1 MSRLSILFARRYLFS
16 AKSHSVINVIS
27 AVSVVAV
34 GVPVAAMIILMSV
47 FNGFAGLVDGMQS
60 AFDADLEVQ
69 PREGKTFVV
78 SSLPTDSIGSIEGVR
93 AWSAALEQSALAEYN
108 GRQVV
113 VTVRGVDEHVGEVLP
128 IEEHISS
135 GAFELRLGEI
145 EQACVGSSVAYRLGV
160 RTFLDT
166 PLNLY
171 SPRRGE
177 ISTLLPIDAYTHRRT
192 WPSGTFSI
200 SGDVDDA
207 YILTTI
213 ELAQSLFDYDGRA
226 SSLMIDVED
235 GRSIERTREAV
246 QTVVGEA
253 FRVVTRLE
261 QQAALYRIMKYEK
274 WGIFFISLLVL
285 IIASF
290 SIVGSLAMLI
300 IDKRDN
306 IATLRAVGAR
316 TEFVRSIFAGE
327 GALIGALGAVIGLVL
342 GVGIC
347 LAQQHL
353 GLIEM
358 PGTTFV
364 VQYYPVEMKLTD
376 ILLIMVAMATVTMA
390 ITQLTVRTMI
400 RPTDTQNE
408 RKV

>member
-1 MSRLSILFARRYLFS
+1 MLSLLFARRYLFS

-47 FNGFAGLVDGMQS
+47 FNGFTALVDGMQS
-60 AFDADLEVQ
+60 AFDADLEVR
-69 PREGKTFVV
+69 PREGKTFAIEA
-78 SSLPTDSIGSIEGVR
+78 LPTDSLRSVTGVR
-93 AWSAALEQSALAEYN
+93 GVSFALEQSALAEYG

-113 VTVRGVDEHVGEVLP
+113 VTVRGVDSDYSDVLP
-128 IEEHISS
+128 MDEYVRT
-135 GAFELRLGEI
+135 GDFELRLGEI
-145 EQACVGSSVAYRLGV
+145 EQACVGSGVAYQLGV

-177 ISTLLPIDAYTHRRT
+177 ISTLLPFDAYTSRRT
-192 WPSGTFSI
+192 WPSGVFTI
-200 SGDVDDA
+200 SGDVDNA

-226 SSLMIDVED
+226 SQLLIDVRDEE
-235 GRSIERTREAV
+235 SVERTRDEV
-246 QTVVGEA
+246 QRVVGEE
-253 FRVVTRLE
+253 FKVVTRLE

-306 IATLRAVGAR
+306 IATLRALGAR
-316 TEFVRSIFAGE
+316 TEFVRSIFTGE
-327 GALIGALGAVIGLVL
+327 GALIGTLGAVLGLVI
-342 GVGIC
+342 GVGVC
-347 LAQQHL
+347 WAQQQF

-364 VQYYPVEMKLTD
+364 VRYYPVEMKLTD
-376 ILLIMVAMATVTMA
+376 ILLIIAAMAVVTTA

-400 RPTDTQNE
+400 RPAETKIE
-408 RKV
+408 K

>member
-1 MSRLSILFARRYLFS
+1 MLSLLFARRYLFS

-34 GVPVAAMIILMSV
+34 GVPIAAMIILMSV

-60 AFDADLEVQ
+60 AFDADLEVR
-69 PREGKTFVV
+69 PREGKTFIID
-78 SSLPTDSIGSIEGVR
+78 SLPTDSLRSIAGV
-93 AWSAALEQSALAEYN
+93 SAISFALEQSALAEYG

-113 VTVRGVDEHVGEVLP
+113 VTVRGVDEQVSEVLP
-128 IEEHISS
+128 IKEHISS
-135 GAFELRLGEI
+135 GEFELRLGEI
-145 EQACVGSSVAYRLGV
+145 EQACIGSSVAYRLGV
-160 RTFLDT
+160 RIFLDT

-192 WPSGTFSI
+192 WPSGVFTI
-200 SGDVDDA
+200 SGDIDDG

-213 ELAQSLFDYDGRA
+213 ELAQSLFDYNGRA
-226 SSLMIDVED
+226 TQLLVDVSDRASL
-235 GRSIERTREAV
+235 ERTRDAV
-246 QTVVGEA
+246 QQAVGEQ

-306 IATLRAVGAR
+306 IATLRAMGAR
-316 TEFVRSIFAGE
+316 TQFVRSIFTGE
-327 GALIGALGAVIGLVL
+327 GALIGLLGGAIGLVL

-347 LAQQHL
+347 WAQQQF

-364 VQYYPVEMKLTD
+364 VRYYPVEMKLTD
-376 ILLIMVAMATVTMA
+376 ILLIIAAMAVVTMA

-400 RPTDTQNE
+400 RPAENKIT
-408 RKV
+408 K

>member
-1 MSRLSILFARRYLFS
+1 MNRLSQLFARRYLFS

-60 AFDADLEVQ
+60 AFDADLEVR
-69 PREGKTFVV
+69 PREGKTFMTDA
-78 SSLPTDSIGSIEGVR
+78 LPTDSIRSIEGVR
-93 AWSAALEQSALAEYN
+93 GVSFALEQSALAEYG

-113 VTVRGVDEHVGEVLP
+113 ITVRGVDDNYTDVLP
-128 IEEHISS
+128 MTDYVQTGE
-135 GAFELRLGEI
+135 FELRLGEI

-192 WPSGTFSI
+192 WPSGVFMI
-200 SGDVDDA
+200 SGDVDDG

-226 SSLMIDVED
+226 SQLLVDVRDETSL
-235 GRSIERTREAV
+235 ERTRQAV
-246 QTVVGEA
+246 QRAVGDD
-253 FRVVTRLE
+253 FKVVTRLE

-306 IATLRAVGAR
+306 ITTLRAIGAR
-316 TEFVRSIFAGE
+316 TEFVRSIFTGQ
-327 GALIGALGAVIGLVL
+327 GALIGLLGAAIGLVL

-347 LAQQHL
+347 WAQQHF

-364 VQYYPVEMKLTD
+364 VRYYPVEMKLTD
-376 ILLIMVAMATVTMA
+376 ILLIIAAMAIVTMA

-400 RPTDTQNE
+400 RPTE
-408 RKV
+408 K

>member
-1 MSRLSILFARRYLFS
+1 MLSLLFARRYLFS

-47 FNGFAGLVDGMQS
+47 FNGFTALVDGMQS
-60 AFDADLEVQ
+60 AFDADLEVR
-69 PREGKTFVV
+69 PREGKTFAIEAL
-78 SSLPTDSIGSIEGVR
+78 STDSLRSVAGVR
-93 AWSAALEQSALAEYN
+93 GVSFALEQSALAEYG

-113 VTVRGVDEHVGEVLP
+113 VTVRGVDSDYSDVLP
-128 IEEHISS
+128 MDEYVRT
-135 GAFELRLGEI
+135 GDFELRLGEI
-145 EQACVGSSVAYRLGV
+145 EQACVGSGVAYQLGV

-177 ISTLLPIDAYTHRRT
+177 ISTLLPFDAYTSRRT
-192 WPSGTFSI
+192 WPSGVFTI
-200 SGDVDDA
+200 SGDVDNA

-226 SSLMIDVED
+226 SQLLIDVRDEE
-235 GRSIERTREAV
+235 SVERTRDEV
-246 QTVVGEA
+246 QRVVGEE

-306 IATLRAVGAR
+306 IATLRALGAR
-316 TEFVRSIFAGE
+316 TEFVRSIFTGE
-327 GALIGALGAVIGLVL
+327 GALIGTLGAVLGLAI
-342 GVGIC
+342 GVGVC
-347 LAQQHL
+347 WAQQQF

-364 VQYYPVEMKLTD
+364 VRYYPVEMKLTD
-376 ILLIMVAMATVTMA
+376 ILLIIAAMAVVTTA

-400 RPTDTQNE
+400 RPAETKIE
-408 RKV
+408 K

>member
-1 MSRLSILFARRYLFS
+1 MNRLSQLFARRYLFS

-60 AFDADLEVQ
+60 AFDADLEVR
-69 PREGKTFVV
+69 PREGKTFMTDA
-78 SSLPTDSIGSIEGVR
+78 LPTDSIRSIEGVR
-93 AWSAALEQSALAEYN
+93 GVSFALEQSALAEYG

-113 VTVRGVDEHVGEVLP
+113 ITVRGVDDNYTDVLP
-128 IEEHISS
+128 MTDYVQTGE
-135 GAFELRLGEI
+135 FELRLGEI

-177 ISTLLPIDAYTHRRT
+177 ISTLLPIDPYTHRRT
-192 WPSGTFSI
+192 WPSGVFMI
-200 SGDVDDA
+200 SGDVDDG

-226 SSLMIDVED
+226 SQLLVDVRDEASL
-235 GRSIERTREAV
+235 ERTRDAV
-246 QTVVGEA
+246 QGAVGDD
-253 FRVVTRLE
+253 FKVVTRLE

-306 IATLRAVGAR
+306 ITTLRAIGAR
-316 TEFVRSIFAGE
+316 TEFVRSIFTGQ
-327 GALIGALGAVIGLVL
+327 GALIGLLGAAIGLVL

-347 LAQQHL
+347 WAQQHF

-364 VQYYPVEMKLTD
+364 VRYYPVEMKLTD
-376 ILLIMVAMATVTMA
+376 ILLIIAAMAIVTMA

-400 RPTDTQNE
+400 RPTE
-408 RKV
+408 K

>member
-1 MSRLSILFARRYLFS
+1 MLSLLFARRYLFS

-47 FNGFAGLVDGMQS
+47 FNGFTALVDGMQS
-60 AFDADLEVQ
+60 AFDADLEVR
-69 PREGKTFVV
+69 PREGKTFAIEA
-78 SSLPTDSIGSIEGVR
+78 LPTDSLRSVAGVR
-93 AWSAALEQSALAEYN
+93 GVSFALEQSALAEYG

-113 VTVRGVDEHVGEVLP
+113 VTVRGVDSDYSDVLP
-128 IEEHISS
+128 MDEYVRT
-135 GAFELRLGEI
+135 GDFELRLGEI
-145 EQACVGSSVAYRLGV
+145 EQACVGSGVAYQLGV

-177 ISTLLPIDAYTHRRT
+177 ISTLLPFDAYTSRRT
-192 WPSGTFSI
+192 WPSGVFTI
-200 SGDVDDA
+200 SGDVDNA

-226 SSLMIDVED
+226 SQLLIDVRDEE
-235 GRSIERTREAV
+235 SIERTRDEV
-246 QTVVGEA
+246 QRVVGEE

-306 IATLRAVGAR
+306 IATLRALGAR
-316 TEFVRSIFAGE
+316 TEFVRSIFTGE
-327 GALIGALGAVIGLVL
+327 GALIGTLGA
-342 GVGIC
+342 
-347 LAQQHL
+347 
-353 GLIEM
+353 
-358 PGTTFV
+358 
-364 VQYYPVEMKLTD
+364 
-376 ILLIMVAMATVTMA
+376 
-390 ITQLTVRTMI
+390 
-400 RPTDTQNE
+400 
-408 RKV
+408 

>member
-1 MSRLSILFARRYLFS
+1 MNRLSQLFARRYLFS

-60 AFDADLEVQ
+60 AFDADLEVR
-69 PREGKTFVV
+69 PREGKTFMTDA
-78 SSLPTDSIGSIEGVR
+78 LPTDSIRSIEGVR
-93 AWSAALEQSALAEYN
+93 GVSFALEQSALAEYG

-113 VTVRGVDEHVGEVLP
+113 ITVRGVDDNYTDVLP
-128 IEEHISS
+128 MTDYVQTGE
-135 GAFELRLGEI
+135 FELRLGEI

-192 WPSGTFSI
+192 WPSGVFMI
-200 SGDVDDA
+200 SGDVDDS

-226 SSLMIDVED
+226 SQLLVDVRDEASL
-235 GRSIERTREAV
+235 ERTRDAV
-246 QTVVGEA
+246 QRAVGDD
-253 FRVVTRLE
+253 FKVVTRLE

-306 IATLRAVGAR
+306 ITTLRAIGAR
-316 TEFVRSIFAGE
+316 TEFVRSIFTGQ
-327 GALIGALGAVIGLVL
+327 GALIGLLGAAIGLVL

-347 LAQQHL
+347 WAQQHF

-364 VQYYPVEMKLTD
+364 VRYYPVEMKLTD
-376 ILLIMVAMATVTMA
+376 ILLIIAAMAIVTMA

-400 RPTDTQNE
+400 RPTE
-408 RKV
+408 K

>member
-1 MSRLSILFARRYLFS
+1 MNRLSQLFARRYLFS

-60 AFDADLEVQ
+60 AFDADLEVR
-69 PREGKTFVV
+69 PREGKTFMTDA
-78 SSLPTDSIGSIEGVR
+78 LPTDSIRSIEGVR
-93 AWSAALEQSALAEYN
+93 GVLFALEQSALAEYG

-113 VTVRGVDEHVGEVLP
+113 ITVRGVDDNYTDVLP
-128 IEEHISS
+128 MTDYVQTGE
-135 GAFELRLGEI
+135 FELRLGEI

-192 WPSGTFSI
+192 WPSGVFMI
-200 SGDVDDA
+200 SGDVDDG

-226 SSLMIDVED
+226 SQLLVDVRDEASL
-235 GRSIERTREAV
+235 ERTRDAV
-246 QTVVGEA
+246 QRAVGDD
-253 FRVVTRLE
+253 FKVVTRLE

-306 IATLRAVGAR
+306 ITTLRAIGAR
-316 TEFVRSIFAGE
+316 TEFVRSIFTGQ
-327 GALIGALGAVIGLVL
+327 GALIGLLGAAIGLVL

-347 LAQQHL
+347 WAQQHF

-364 VQYYPVEMKLTD
+364 VRYYPVEMKLTD
-376 ILLIMVAMATVTMA
+376 ILLIIAAMAIVTMA

-400 RPTDTQNE
+400 RPTE
-408 RKV
+408 K

>member
-1 MSRLSILFARRYLFS
+1 
-16 AKSHSVINVIS
+16 
-27 AVSVVAV
+27 
-34 GVPVAAMIILMSV
+34 
-47 FNGFAGLVDGMQS
+47 
-60 AFDADLEVQ
+60 
-69 PREGKTFVV
+69 V

-192 WPSGTFSI
+192 WPSGTFTI

-246 QTVVGEA
+246 QTVVGEE

>member
-1 MSRLSILFARRYLFS
+1 MNRLTLLFARRYLFS

-60 AFDADLEVQ
+60 AFDADLEVR
-69 PREGKTFVV
+69 PREGKTFVID
-78 SSLPTDSIGSIEGVR
+78 SLPTDSLRAIEGVR
-93 AWSAALEQSALAEYN
+93 AVSFALEQSALAEYG

-113 VTVRGVDEHVGEVLP
+113 VTVRGVDEQVNEVLP

-135 GAFELRLGEI
+135 GEFELRLGEI
-145 EQACVGSSVAYRLGV
+145 EQACVGSTIAYQLGV
-160 RTFLDT
+160 RTFLDS

-171 SPRRGE
+171 SPRRSE

-200 SGDVDDA
+200 SGDVDDS

-226 SSLMIDVED
+226 SQLLIGVRDGASL
-235 GRSIERTREAV
+235 ERTRKAVQEAV
-246 QTVVGEA
+246 GEE

-306 IATLRAVGAR
+306 IETLRAVGAR
-316 TEFVRSIFAGE
+316 TEFVRSIFTGQ
-327 GALIGALGAVIGLVL
+327 GALIGVLGAAIGLVL

-347 LAQQHL
+347 WAQQHF

-364 VQYYPVEMKLTD
+364 IRYYPVEMKLTD
-376 ILLIMVAMATVTMA
+376 ILLIIAAMAAVTMA

-400 RPTDTQNE
+400 RPAE
-408 RKV
+408 K

>member
-1 MSRLSILFARRYLFS
+1 MNKLSLLFARRYLFS

-27 AVSVVAV
+27 GVSVVAV

-47 FNGFAGLVDGMQS
+47 FNGFADLVDGMQS
-60 AFDADLEVQ
+60 AFDADLEVR
-69 PREGKTFVV
+69 PREGKTFVIND
-78 SSLPTDSIGSIEGVR
+78 LKTDSLRSIEGVTGC
-93 AWSAALEQSALAEYN
+93 SAALEQSALAEYG

-113 VTVRGVDEHVGEVLP
+113 VTVRGVDEDYCDVLP
-128 IEEHISS
+128 MEQYISA
-135 GAFELRLGEI
+135 GEMQLRLGEI
-145 EQACVGSSVAYRLGV
+145 EQSCVGSTIAYQLGV
-160 RTFLDT
+160 RTFLDI

-171 SPRRGE
+171 SPRRGD
-177 ISTLLPIDAYTHRRT
+177 ISTLLPIDAYTQRRT
-192 WPSGTFSI
+192 SPSGVFSI
-200 SGDVDDA
+200 SGEVDES

-213 ELAQSLFDYDGRA
+213 ELAQSLFDYPDRA
-226 SSLMIDVED
+226 SSLLVDVAD
-235 GRSIERTREAV
+235 GASLERTRDAV
-246 QTVVGEA
+246 QKAVGED
-253 FRVVTRLE
+253 FRVVTRME

-316 TEFVRSIFAGE
+316 TEFVRSIFMGE
-327 GALIGALGAVIGLVL
+327 GALIGTLGAAIGLVL

-347 LAQQHL
+347 VAHQQF

-364 VQYYPVEMKLTD
+364 VQYYPVRMKLTD
-376 ILLIMVAMATVTMA
+376 IVLIIAAMAAVTLA
-390 ITQLTVRTMI
+390 ISRLTVNTMI
-400 RPTDTQNE
+400 RREATETIKQ
-408 RKV
+408 

>member
-1 MSRLSILFARRYLFS
+1 MNRLSQLFARRYLFS

-60 AFDADLEVQ
+60 AFDADLEVR
-69 PREGKTFVV
+69 PREGKTFMTDA
-78 SSLPTDSIGSIEGVR
+78 LPTDSIRSIEGVR
-93 AWSAALEQSALAEYN
+93 GVSFALEQSALAEYG

-113 VTVRGVDEHVGEVLP
+113 ITVRGVDDNYTDVLP
-128 IEEHISS
+128 MTDYVQTGE
-135 GAFELRLGEI
+135 FELRLGEI

-192 WPSGTFSI
+192 WPSGVFMI
-200 SGDVDDA
+200 SGDVDDG

-226 SSLMIDVED
+226 SQLLVDVRDEASL
-235 GRSIERTREAV
+235 ERTRDAV
-246 QTVVGEA
+246 QGAVGDD
-253 FRVVTRLE
+253 FKVVTRLE

-306 IATLRAVGAR
+306 ITTLRAIGAR
-316 TEFVRSIFAGE
+316 TEFVRSIFTGQ
-327 GALIGALGAVIGLVL
+327 GALIGLLGAAIGLVL

-347 LAQQHL
+347 WAQQHF

-364 VQYYPVEMKLTD
+364 VRYYPVEMKLTD
-376 ILLIMVAMATVTMA
+376 ILLIIAAMVIVTMA

-400 RPTDTQNE
+400 RPTE
-408 RKV
+408 K

>member
-1 MSRLSILFARRYLFS
+1 MNRLSQLFARRYLFS

-60 AFDADLEVQ
+60 AFDADLEVR
-69 PREGKTFVV
+69 PREGKTFMTDA
-78 SSLPTDSIGSIEGVR
+78 LPTDSIRSIEGVR
-93 AWSAALEQSALAEYN
+93 GVSFALEQSALAEYG

-113 VTVRGVDEHVGEVLP
+113 ITVRGVDDNYTDVLP
-128 IEEHISS
+128 MTDYVQTGE
-135 GAFELRLGEI
+135 FELRLGEI

-192 WPSGTFSI
+192 WPSGVFTI
-200 SGDVDDA
+200 SGDVDDS

-226 SSLMIDVED
+226 SQLLVDVRDETSL
-235 GRSIERTREAV
+235 ERTRQAV
-246 QTVVGEA
+246 QRAVGDD
-253 FRVVTRLE
+253 FKVVTRLE

-306 IATLRAVGAR
+306 ITTLRAIGAR
-316 TEFVRSIFAGE
+316 TEFVRSIFTGQ
-327 GALIGALGAVIGLVL
+327 GALIGLLGAAIGLVL

-347 LAQQHL
+347 WAQQHF

-364 VQYYPVEMKLTD
+364 VRYYPVEMKLTD
-376 ILLIMVAMATVTMA
+376 ILLIIAAMAIVTMA

-400 RPTDTQNE
+400 RPTE
-408 RKV
+408 K

>member
-1 MSRLSILFARRYLFS
+1 MNRLSQLFARRYLFS

-60 AFDADLEVQ
+60 AFDADLEVR
-69 PREGKTFVV
+69 PREGKTFMTDA
-78 SSLPTDSIGSIEGVR
+78 LPTDSIRSIEGVR
-93 AWSAALEQSALAEYN
+93 GVSFALEQSALAEYG

-113 VTVRGVDEHVGEVLP
+113 ITVRGVDDNYTDVLP
-128 IEEHISS
+128 MTDYVQTGE
-135 GAFELRLGEI
+135 FELRLGEI

-192 WPSGTFSI
+192 WPSGVFMI
-200 SGDVDDA
+200 SGDVDDS

-226 SSLMIDVED
+226 SQLLVDVRDDASL
-235 GRSIERTREAV
+235 ERTRDAV
-246 QTVVGEA
+246 QTAVGDD
-253 FRVVTRLE
+253 FKVVTRLE

-306 IATLRAVGAR
+306 ITTLRAIGAR
-316 TEFVRSIFAGE
+316 TEFVRSIFTGQ
-327 GALIGALGAVIGLVL
+327 GALIGLLGAAIGLVL
-342 GVGIC
+342 GVGVC
-347 LAQQHL
+347 WAQQHF

-364 VQYYPVEMKLTD
+364 VRYYPVEMKLTD
-376 ILLIMVAMATVTMA
+376 ILLIIAAMAIVTMA

-400 RPTDTQNE
+400 RPTE
-408 RKV
+408 K

>member
-1 MSRLSILFARRYLFS
+1 MLSLLFARRYLFS

-47 FNGFAGLVDGMQS
+47 FNGFTALVDGMQS
-60 AFDADLEVQ
+60 AFDADLEVR
-69 PREGKTFVV
+69 PREGKTFAIEA
-78 SSLPTDSIGSIEGVR
+78 LPTDSLRSVTGVR
-93 AWSAALEQSALAEYN
+93 GVSFALEQSALAEYG

-113 VTVRGVDEHVGEVLP
+113 VTVRGVDSDYSDVLP
-128 IEEHISS
+128 MDEYVRT
-135 GAFELRLGEI
+135 GDFELRLGEI
-145 EQACVGSSVAYRLGV
+145 EQACVGSGVAYQLGV

-177 ISTLLPIDAYTHRRT
+177 ISTLLPFDAYTSRRT
-192 WPSGTFSI
+192 WPSGVFTI
-200 SGDVDDA
+200 SGDVDNA

-226 SSLMIDVED
+226 SQLLIDVRDEE
-235 GRSIERTREAV
+235 SVERTRDEV
-246 QTVVGEA
+246 QRVVGEE
-253 FRVVTRLE
+253 FKVVTRLE

-306 IATLRAVGAR
+306 IATLRALGAR
-316 TEFVRSIFAGE
+316 TEFVRSIFTGE
-327 GALIGALGAVIGLVL
+327 GALIGTLGAVLGLAI
-342 GVGIC
+342 GVGVC
-347 LAQQHL
+347 WAQQQF

-364 VQYYPVEMKLTD
+364 VRYYPVEMKLTD
-376 ILLIMVAMATVTMA
+376 ILLIIAAMAVVTTA

-400 RPTDTQNE
+400 RPAETKIE
-408 RKV
+408 K

>member
-1 MSRLSILFARRYLFS
+1 MNRLSQLFARRYLFS

-60 AFDADLEVQ
+60 AFDADLEVR
-69 PREGKTFVV
+69 PREGKTFMTDA
-78 SSLPTDSIGSIEGVR
+78 LPTDSIRSIEGVR
-93 AWSAALEQSALAEYN
+93 GVSFALEQSALAEYG

-113 VTVRGVDEHVGEVLP
+113 ITVRGVDDNYTDVLP
-128 IEEHISS
+128 MTDYVQTGE
-135 GAFELRLGEI
+135 FELRLGEI

-192 WPSGTFSI
+192 WPSGVFMI
-200 SGDVDDA
+200 SGDVDDG

-226 SSLMIDVED
+226 SQLLVDVRDEASL
-235 GRSIERTREAV
+235 ERTRQAV
-246 QTVVGEA
+246 QRAVGDD
-253 FRVVTRLE
+253 FKVVTRLE

-306 IATLRAVGAR
+306 ITTLRAIGAR
-316 TEFVRSIFAGE
+316 TEFVRSIFTGQ
-327 GALIGALGAVIGLVL
+327 GALIGLLGAAIGLVL

-347 LAQQHL
+347 WAQQHF

-364 VQYYPVEMKLTD
+364 VRYYPVEMKLTD
-376 ILLIMVAMATVTMA
+376 ILLIIAAMAIVTMA

-400 RPTDTQNE
+400 RPTE
-408 RKV
+408 K

>member
-1 MSRLSILFARRYLFS
+1 MNRLSQLFARRYLFS

-60 AFDADLEVQ
+60 AFDADLEVR
-69 PREGKTFVV
+69 PREGKMFMTDA
-78 SSLPTDSIGSIEGVR
+78 LPTDSIRSIEGVR
-93 AWSAALEQSALAEYN
+93 GVSFALEQSALAEYG

-113 VTVRGVDEHVGEVLP
+113 ITVRGVDDNYTDVLP
-128 IEEHISS
+128 MTDYVQTGE
-135 GAFELRLGEI
+135 FEMRLGEI
-145 EQACVGSSVAYRLGV
+145 AQACVGSSVAYRLGV

-192 WPSGTFSI
+192 WPSGVFMI
-200 SGDVDDA
+200 SGDVDDG

-213 ELAQSLFDYDGRA
+213 ELAQSLFDYDERA
-226 SSLMIDVED
+226 SQLLINVRAGASL
-235 GRSIERTREAV
+235 ERTREQV
-246 QTVVGEA
+246 QTAVGDD
-253 FRVVTRLE
+253 FKVVTRLE

-306 IATLRAVGAR
+306 ITTLRAIGAR
-316 TEFVRSIFAGE
+316 TEFVRSIFTGQ
-327 GALIGALGAVIGLVL
+327 GALIGLLGAAIGLVL

-347 LAQQHL
+347 WAQQHF

-364 VQYYPVEMKLTD
+364 VRYYPVEMKLTD
-376 ILLIMVAMATVTMA
+376 ILLIIAAMAIVTMA

-400 RPTDTQNE
+400 RPTE
-408 RKV
+408 K

>member
-1 MSRLSILFARRYLFS
+1 
-16 AKSHSVINVIS
+16 
-27 AVSVVAV
+27 VS
-34 GVPVAAMIILMSV
+34 
-47 FNGFAGLVDGMQS
+47 F
-60 AFDADLEVQ
+60 
-69 PREGKTFVV
+69 
-78 SSLPTDSIGSIEGVR
+78 
-93 AWSAALEQSALAEYN
+93 ALEQSALAEYG

-113 VTVRGVDEHVGEVLP
+113 VTVRGVDSDYSDVLP
-128 IEEHISS
+128 MDEYVRT
-135 GAFELRLGEI
+135 GDFELRLGEI
-145 EQACVGSSVAYRLGV
+145 EQACVGSGVAYQLGV

-177 ISTLLPIDAYTHRRT
+177 ISTLLPFDAYTSRRT
-192 WPSGTFSI
+192 WPSGVFTI
-200 SGDVDDA
+200 SGDVDNA

-226 SSLMIDVED
+226 SQLLIDVRDEE
-235 GRSIERTREAV
+235 SVERTRDEV
-246 QTVVGEA
+246 QRVVGEE

-306 IATLRAVGAR
+306 IATLRALGAR
-316 TEFVRSIFAGE
+316 TEFVRSIFTGE
-327 GALIGALGAVIGLVL
+327 GALIGTLGAVLGLVI
-342 GVGIC
+342 GVGVC
-347 LAQQHL
+347 WAQQQF

-364 VQYYPVEMKLTD
+364 VRYYPVEMKLTD
-376 ILLIMVAMATVTMA
+376 ILLIIAAMAVVTTA

-400 RPTDTQNE
+400 RPAETKIE
-408 RKV
+408 K

>member
-1 MSRLSILFARRYLFS
+1 MNRLSQLFARRYLFS

-60 AFDADLEVQ
+60 AFDADLEVR
-69 PREGKTFVV
+69 PREGKMFMTDA
-78 SSLPTDSIGSIEGVR
+78 LPTDSIRSIEGVR
-93 AWSAALEQSALAEYN
+93 GVSFALEQSALAEYG

-113 VTVRGVDEHVGEVLP
+113 ITVRGVDDNYTDVLP
-128 IEEHISS
+128 MTDYVQTGE
-135 GAFELRLGEI
+135 FELRLGEI

-192 WPSGTFSI
+192 WPSGVFMI
-200 SGDVDDA
+200 SGDVDDG

-226 SSLMIDVED
+226 SQLLVDVRDEASL
-235 GRSIERTREAV
+235 ERTRDAV
-246 QTVVGEA
+246 QRAVGDD
-253 FRVVTRLE
+253 FKVVTRLE

-306 IATLRAVGAR
+306 ITTLRAIGAR
-316 TEFVRSIFAGE
+316 TEFVRSIFTGQ
-327 GALIGALGAVIGLVL
+327 GALIGLLGAAIGLVL

-347 LAQQHL
+347 WAQQHF

-364 VQYYPVEMKLTD
+364 VRYYPVEMKLTD
-376 ILLIMVAMATVTMA
+376 ILLIIAAMAIVTMA

-400 RPTDTQNE
+400 RPTE
-408 RKV
+408 K

>member
-1 MSRLSILFARRYLFS
+1 MNRLSQLFARRYLFS

-60 AFDADLEVQ
+60 AFDADLEVR
-69 PREGKTFVV
+69 PREGKTFMTDA
-78 SSLPTDSIGSIEGVR
+78 LPTDSIRSIEGVR
-93 AWSAALEQSALAEYN
+93 GESFALEQSALAEYG

-113 VTVRGVDEHVGEVLP
+113 ITVRGVDDNYTDVLP
-128 IEEHISS
+128 MTDYVQTGE
-135 GAFELRLGEI
+135 FELRLGEI

-192 WPSGTFSI
+192 WPSGVFMI
-200 SGDVDDA
+200 SGDVDDG

-226 SSLMIDVED
+226 SQLLVDVRDEASL
-235 GRSIERTREAV
+235 ERTRDAV
-246 QTVVGEA
+246 QRAVGDD
-253 FRVVTRLE
+253 FKVVTRLE

-306 IATLRAVGAR
+306 ITTLRAIGAR
-316 TEFVRSIFAGE
+316 TEFVRSIFTGQ
-327 GALIGALGAVIGLVL
+327 GALIGLLGAAIGLVL

-347 LAQQHL
+347 WAQQHF

-364 VQYYPVEMKLTD
+364 VRYYPVEMKLTD
-376 ILLIMVAMATVTMA
+376 ILLIIAAMAIVTMA

-400 RPTDTQNE
+400 RPTE
-408 RKV
+408 K

>member
-1 MSRLSILFARRYLFS
+1 MLSLLFARRYLFS

-34 GVPVAAMIILMSV
+34 GVPIAAMIILMSV
-47 FNGFAGLVDGMQS
+47 FNGFAGLVEGMQS
-60 AFDADLEVQ
+60 AFDADLEVR
-69 PREGKTFVV
+69 PREGKTFAINE
-78 SSLPTDSIGSIEGVR
+78 LPTDSLRSLAGVR
-93 AWSAALEQSALAEYN
+93 GVSFALEQSALAEYG

-113 VTVRGVDEHVGEVLP
+113 ITVRGVDDDYSDVLP
-128 IEEHISS
+128 MDDYVHTGEF
-135 GAFELRLGEI
+135 ALRLGEI
-145 EQACVGSSVAYRLGV
+145 EQVCVGSSVAYRLGV

-177 ISTLLPIDAYTHRRT
+177 ISTLLPIDAYTHRRA
-192 WPSGTFSI
+192 WPSGVFSI
-200 SGDVDDA
+200 SGDVDDS

-226 SSLMIDVED
+226 TNLLVAVADGASL
-235 GRSIERTREAV
+235 ERTRDAV
-246 QTVVGEA
+246 QSVVGEK
-253 FRVVTRLE
+253 FKVVTRLE

-306 IATLRAVGAR
+306 IATLRAIGAR
-316 TEFVRSIFAGE
+316 TEFVRSIFTGE
-327 GALIGALGAVIGLVL
+327 GALIGVLGATIGLVI

-347 LAQQHL
+347 WAQQHF

-364 VQYYPVEMKLTD
+364 VSHYPVEMKLTD
-376 ILLIMVAMATVTMA
+376 ILLIMAAMAVVTTA

-400 RPTDTQNE
+400 RPSET
-408 RKV
+408 K

>member
-1 MSRLSILFARRYLFS
+1 MNRLSQLFARRYLFS

-60 AFDADLEVQ
+60 AFDADLEVR
-69 PREGKTFVV
+69 PREGKTFMTDA
-78 SSLPTDSIGSIEGVR
+78 LPTDSIRSIEGVR
-93 AWSAALEQSALAEYN
+93 GVSFALEQSALAEYG

-113 VTVRGVDEHVGEVLP
+113 ITVRGVDDNYTDVLP
-128 IEEHISS
+128 MTDYVQTGE
-135 GAFELRLGEI
+135 FELRLDEI

-192 WPSGTFSI
+192 WPSGVFMI
-200 SGDVDDA
+200 SGDVDDG

-226 SSLMIDVED
+226 SQLLVDVRDEASL
-235 GRSIERTREAV
+235 ERTRDAV
-246 QTVVGEA
+246 QTAVGDD
-253 FRVVTRLE
+253 FKVVTRLE

-306 IATLRAVGAR
+306 ITTLRAIGAR
-316 TEFVRSIFAGE
+316 TEFVRSIFTGQ
-327 GALIGALGAVIGLVL
+327 GALIGLLGAAIGLVL

-347 LAQQHL
+347 WAQQHF

-364 VQYYPVEMKLTD
+364 VRYYPVEMKLTD
-376 ILLIMVAMATVTMA
+376 ILLIIAAMAIVTMA

-400 RPTDTQNE
+400 RPTE
-408 RKV
+408 K

>member
-1 MSRLSILFARRYLFS
+1 MNRLSQLFARRYLFS

-60 AFDADLEVQ
+60 AFDADLEVR
-69 PREGKTFVV
+69 PREGKTFMTDA
-78 SSLPTDSIGSIEGVR
+78 LPTDSIRSIEGVR
-93 AWSAALEQSALAEYN
+93 GASFALEQSALAEYG

-113 VTVRGVDEHVGEVLP
+113 ITVRGVDDNYTDVLP
-128 IEEHISS
+128 MTDYVQTGE
-135 GAFELRLGEI
+135 FELRLGEI

-192 WPSGTFSI
+192 WPSGVFMI
-200 SGDVDDA
+200 SGDVDDS

-226 SSLMIDVED
+226 SQLLVDVRDEASL
-235 GRSIERTREAV
+235 ERTRDAV
-246 QTVVGEA
+246 QTAVGDD
-253 FRVVTRLE
+253 FKVVTRLE

-306 IATLRAVGAR
+306 ITTLRAIGAR
-316 TEFVRSIFAGE
+316 TEFVRSIFTGQ
-327 GALIGALGAVIGLVL
+327 GALIGLLGAAIGLVL

-347 LAQQHL
+347 WAQQHF

-364 VQYYPVEMKLTD
+364 VRYYPVEMKLTD
-376 ILLIMVAMATVTMA
+376 ILVIIAAMAIVTMA

-400 RPTDTQNE
+400 RPTE
-408 RKV
+408 K

>member
-1 MSRLSILFARRYLFS
+1 MNRLSQLFARRYLFS

-60 AFDADLEVQ
+60 AFDADLEVR
-69 PREGKTFVV
+69 PREGKMFMTDA
-78 SSLPTDSIGSIEGVR
+78 LPTDSIRSIEGVR
-93 AWSAALEQSALAEYN
+93 GVSFALEQSALAEYG

-113 VTVRGVDEHVGEVLP
+113 ITVRGVDDNYTDVLP
-128 IEEHISS
+128 MTDYVQTGE
-135 GAFELRLGEI
+135 FELRLGEI

-192 WPSGTFSI
+192 WPSGVFMI
-200 SGDVDDA
+200 SGDVDDG

-226 SSLMIDVED
+226 SQLLVDVRDDASL
-235 GRSIERTREAV
+235 ERTRQAV
-246 QTVVGEA
+246 QTAVGDD
-253 FRVVTRLE
+253 FKVVTRLE

-306 IATLRAVGAR
+306 ITTLRAIGAR
-316 TEFVRSIFAGE
+316 TEFVRSIFTGQ
-327 GALIGALGAVIGLVL
+327 GALIGLLGAAIGLVL

-347 LAQQHL
+347 WAQQHF

-364 VQYYPVEMKLTD
+364 VRYYPVEMKLTD
-376 ILLIMVAMATVTMA
+376 ILLIIAAMAIVTMA

-400 RPTDTQNE
+400 RPTE
-408 RKV
+408 K

>member
-1 MSRLSILFARRYLFS
+1 MNRLSQLFARRYLFS

-60 AFDADLEVQ
+60 AFDADLEVR
-69 PREGKTFVV
+69 PREGKTFMTDA
-78 SSLPTDSIGSIEGVR
+78 LPTDSIRSIEGVR
-93 AWSAALEQSALAEYN
+93 GVSFALEQSALAEYG

-113 VTVRGVDEHVGEVLP
+113 ITVRGVDDNYTDVLP
-128 IEEHISS
+128 MTDYVQTGE
-135 GAFELRLGEI
+135 FELHLGEI

-192 WPSGTFSI
+192 WPSGVFMI
-200 SGDVDDA
+200 SGDVDDS

-226 SSLMIDVED
+226 SQLLVDVRDEASL
-235 GRSIERTREAV
+235 ERTRNAV
-246 QTVVGEA
+246 QTAVGDD
-253 FRVVTRLE
+253 FKVVTRLE

-306 IATLRAVGAR
+306 ITTLRAIGAR
-316 TEFVRSIFAGE
+316 TEFVRSIFTGQ
-327 GALIGALGAVIGLVL
+327 GALIGLLGAAIGLVL

-347 LAQQHL
+347 WAQQHF

-364 VQYYPVEMKLTD
+364 VRYYPVEMKLTD
-376 ILLIMVAMATVTMA
+376 ILLIIAAMAIVTMA

-400 RPTDTQNE
+400 RPTE
-408 RKV
+408 K

>member
-1 MSRLSILFARRYLFS
+1 MNRLSQLFARRYLFS

-60 AFDADLEVQ
+60 AFDADLEVR
-69 PREGKTFVV
+69 PREGKTFMTDA
-78 SSLPTDSIGSIEGVR
+78 LPTDSIRSIEGVR
-93 AWSAALEQSALAEYN
+93 GVSFALEQSALAEYG

-113 VTVRGVDEHVGEVLP
+113 ITVRGVDDNYTDVLP
-128 IEEHISS
+128 MTDYVQTGE
-135 GAFELRLGEI
+135 FELRLGEI

-192 WPSGTFSI
+192 WPSGVFMI
-200 SGDVDDA
+200 SGDVDDS

-226 SSLMIDVED
+226 SQLLVDVRDEASL
-235 GRSIERTREAV
+235 ERTRQAV
-246 QTVVGEA
+246 QRAVGDD
-253 FRVVTRLE
+253 FKVVTRLE

-306 IATLRAVGAR
+306 ITTLRAIGAR
-316 TEFVRSIFAGE
+316 TEFVRSIFTGQ
-327 GALIGALGAVIGLVL
+327 GALIGLLGAAIGLVL

-347 LAQQHL
+347 WAQQHF

-364 VQYYPVEMKLTD
+364 VRYYPVEMKLTD
-376 ILLIMVAMATVTMA
+376 ILLIIAAMAIVTMA

-400 RPTDTQNE
+400 RPTE
-408 RKV
+408 K

>member
-1 MSRLSILFARRYLFS
+1 MLSLLFARRYLFS

-47 FNGFAGLVDGMQS
+47 FNGFTALVDGMQS
-60 AFDADLEVQ
+60 AFDADLEVR
-69 PREGKTFVV
+69 PREGKTFAIEA
-78 SSLPTDSIGSIEGVR
+78 LPTDSLRSVTGVR
-93 AWSAALEQSALAEYN
+93 GVSFALEQSALAEYG

-113 VTVRGVDEHVGEVLP
+113 VTVRGVDSDYSDVLP
-128 IEEHISS
+128 MDEYVRT
-135 GAFELRLGEI
+135 GDFELRLGEI
-145 EQACVGSSVAYRLGV
+145 EQACVGSGVAYQLGV

-177 ISTLLPIDAYTHRRT
+177 ISTLLPFDAYTSRRT
-192 WPSGTFSI
+192 WPSGVFTI
-200 SGDVDDA
+200 SGDVDNA

-226 SSLMIDVED
+226 SQLLIDVRDEE
-235 GRSIERTREAV
+235 SVERTRDEV
-246 QTVVGEA
+246 QRVVGEE

-306 IATLRAVGAR
+306 IATLRALGAR
-316 TEFVRSIFAGE
+316 TEFVRSIFTGE
-327 GALIGALGAVIGLVL
+327 GALIGTLGAVLGLAI
-342 GVGIC
+342 GVGVC
-347 LAQQHL
+347 WAQQQF

-364 VQYYPVEMKLTD
+364 VRYYPVEMKLTD
-376 ILLIMVAMATVTMA
+376 ILLIIAAMAVVTTA

-400 RPTDTQNE
+400 RPAETKIE
-408 RKV
+408 K

>member
-1 MSRLSILFARRYLFS
+1 MLSLLFARRYLFS

-34 GVPVAAMIILMSV
+34 GVPIAAMIILMSV
-47 FNGFAGLVDGMQS
+47 FNGFAGLVEGMQS
-60 AFDADLEVQ
+60 AFDADLEVR
-69 PREGKTFVV
+69 PREGKTFAINE
-78 SSLPTDSIGSIEGVR
+78 LPTDSLRSLAGVR
-93 AWSAALEQSALAEYN
+93 GVSFALEQSALAEYG

-113 VTVRGVDEHVGEVLP
+113 ITVRGVDDDYSDVLP
-128 IEEHISS
+128 MDDYVHTGEF
-135 GAFELRLGEI
+135 ALRLGEI
-145 EQACVGSSVAYRLGV
+145 EQVCVGSSVAYRLGV

-177 ISTLLPIDAYTHRRT
+177 ISTLLPIDAYTHRRA
-192 WPSGTFSI
+192 WPSGVFSI
-200 SGDVDDA
+200 SGDVDDS

-226 SSLMIDVED
+226 TNLLVAVADGASL
-235 GRSIERTREAV
+235 ERTRDAV
-246 QTVVGEA
+246 QAVVGEE
-253 FRVVTRLE
+253 FKVVTRLE

-306 IATLRAVGAR
+306 IATLRALGAR
-316 TEFVRSIFAGE
+316 TEFVRSIFTGE
-327 GALIGALGAVIGLVL
+327 GALIGTLGATIGLII

-347 LAQQHL
+347 WAQQHF

-364 VQYYPVEMKLTD
+364 VSHYPVEMKLTD
-376 ILLIMVAMATVTMA
+376 ILLIMVAMAVVTTA

-400 RPTDTQNE
+400 RPSET
-408 RKV
+408 K

>member
-1 MSRLSILFARRYLFS
+1 MNRLSQLFARRYLFS

-60 AFDADLEVQ
+60 AFDADLEVR
-69 PREGKTFVV
+69 PREGKTFMIDA
-78 SSLPTDSIGSIEGVR
+78 LPTDSIRSIEGVR
-93 AWSAALEQSALAEYN
+93 GVSFALEQSALAEYG

-113 VTVRGVDEHVGEVLP
+113 ITVRGVDDNYTDVLP
-128 IEEHISS
+128 MTDYVQTGE
-135 GAFELRLGEI
+135 FELRLGEI

-192 WPSGTFSI
+192 WPSGVFMI
-200 SGDVDDA
+200 SGDVDDG

-226 SSLMIDVED
+226 SQLLVDVRDEASL
-235 GRSIERTREAV
+235 ERTRDAV
-246 QTVVGEA
+246 QRAVGDD
-253 FRVVTRLE
+253 FKVVTRLE

-306 IATLRAVGAR
+306 ITTLRAIGAR
-316 TEFVRSIFAGE
+316 TEFVRSIFTGQ
-327 GALIGALGAVIGLVL
+327 GALIGLLGAAIGLVL

-347 LAQQHL
+347 WAQQHF

-364 VQYYPVEMKLTD
+364 VRYYPVEMKLTD
-376 ILLIMVAMATVTMA
+376 ILLIIAAMAIVTMA

-400 RPTDTQNE
+400 RPTE
-408 RKV
+408 K

>member
-1 MSRLSILFARRYLFS
+1 MLSLLFARRYLFS

-34 GVPVAAMIILMSV
+34 GVPIAAMIILMSV
-47 FNGFAGLVDGMQS
+47 FNGFAGLVEGMQS
-60 AFDADLEVQ
+60 AFDADLEVR
-69 PREGKTFVV
+69 PREGKTFAINE
-78 SSLPTDSIGSIEGVR
+78 LPTDSLRSLAGVR
-93 AWSAALEQSALAEYN
+93 GVSFALEQSALAEYG

-113 VTVRGVDEHVGEVLP
+113 ITVRGVDDDYSDVLP
-128 IEEHISS
+128 MDDYVHTGEF
-135 GAFELRLGEI
+135 ALRLGEI
-145 EQACVGSSVAYRLGV
+145 EQVCVGSSVAYRLGV

-177 ISTLLPIDAYTHRRT
+177 ISTLLPIDAYTHRRA
-192 WPSGTFSI
+192 WPSGVFSI
-200 SGDVDDA
+200 SGDVDDS

-226 SSLMIDVED
+226 TNLLVAVADGASL
-235 GRSIERTREAV
+235 ERTRDAI
-246 QTVVGEA
+246 QAVVGEE

-306 IATLRAVGAR
+306 IATLRALGAR
-316 TEFVRSIFAGE
+316 TEFVRSIFTGE
-327 GALIGALGAVIGLVL
+327 GALIGTLGATIGLII

-347 LAQQHL
+347 WAQQHF

-364 VQYYPVEMKLTD
+364 VSHYPVEMKLTD
-376 ILLIMVAMATVTMA
+376 ILLIMTAMAVVTTA

-400 RPTDTQNE
+400 RPSET
-408 RKV
+408 K

>member
-1 MSRLSILFARRYLFS
+1 MLSLLFARRYLFS

-34 GVPVAAMIILMSV
+34 GVPIAAMIILMSV
-47 FNGFAGLVDGMQS
+47 FNGFAGLVEGMQS
-60 AFDADLEVQ
+60 AFDADLEVR
-69 PREGKTFVV
+69 PREGKTFVINELPV
-78 SSLPTDSIGSIEGVR
+78 DSLRSIAGVR
-93 AWSAALEQSALAEYN
+93 GASFALEQSALAEYS

-113 VTVRGVDEHVGEVLP
+113 VTVRGVDDDYVDVLP
-128 IEEHISS
+128 MDDYIHTGEF
-135 GAFELRLGEI
+135 ALRLGEI

-192 WPSGTFSI
+192 WPSGVFTI
-200 SGDVDDA
+200 SGDVDDG

-226 SSLMIDVED
+226 SNLLVAVADGASL
-235 GRSIERTREAV
+235 ERTRDAI
-246 QTVVGEA
+246 QAVVGEEFKVA
-253 FRVVTRLE
+253 TRLE

-306 IATLRAVGAR
+306 IATLRALGAR
-316 TEFVRSIFAGE
+316 TEFVRSIFTGE
-327 GALIGALGAVIGLVL
+327 GALIGVLGATIGVVIGV
-342 GVGIC
+342 GVC
-347 LAQQHL
+347 WAQQRF

-364 VQYYPVEMKLTD
+364 VSHYPVEMKLTD
-376 ILLIMVAMATVTMA
+376 ILLIIAAMAVVTTA

-400 RPTDTQNE
+400 RPTET
-408 RKV
+408 K

>member
-1 MSRLSILFARRYLFS
+1 MNRLSQLFARRYLFS

-60 AFDADLEVQ
+60 AFDADLEVR
-69 PREGKTFVV
+69 PREGKTFVID
-78 SSLPTDSIGSIEGVR
+78 SLPTDSIGSIEDVR

-113 VTVRGVDEHVGEVLP
+113 VTVRGVDDNYTDVLP
-128 IEEHISS
+128 MNDYVQTGE
-135 GAFELRLGEI
+135 FELRLGEI
-145 EQACVGSSVAYRLGV
+145 EQACVGSGVAYRLGV

-177 ISTLLPIDAYTHRRT
+177 ISTLLPIDAYTHRRV
-192 WPSGTFSI
+192 WPSGVFMI
-200 SGDVDDA
+200 SGDVDDG

-213 ELAQSLFDYDGRA
+213 ELAQSLFDYDERA
-226 SSLMIDVED
+226 SQLLINVRDGASL
-235 GRSIERTREAV
+235 ERTREQV
-246 QTVVGEA
+246 QTAVGDD
-253 FRVVTRLE
+253 FKVVTRLE

-306 IATLRAVGAR
+306 ITTLRAIGAR
-316 TEFVRSIFAGE
+316 TEFVRSIFTGQ
-327 GALIGALGAVIGLVL
+327 GALIGLLGAAIGLVL

-347 LAQQHL
+347 WAQQHF

-364 VQYYPVEMKLTD
+364 VRYYPVEMKLTD
-376 ILLIMVAMATVTMA
+376 ILLIIAAMAIVTMA

-400 RPTDTQNE
+400 RPTE
-408 RKV
+408 K

>member
-1 MSRLSILFARRYLFS
+1 MNRLSQLFARRYLFS

-60 AFDADLEVQ
+60 AFDADLEVR
-69 PREGKTFVV
+69 PREGKTFMTDA
-78 SSLPTDSIGSIEGVR
+78 LPTDSIRSIEGVR
-93 AWSAALEQSALAEYN
+93 GVSFALEQSALAEYG

-113 VTVRGVDEHVGEVLP
+113 ITVRGVDDNYTDVLP
-128 IEEHISS
+128 MTDYVQTGE
-135 GAFELRLGEI
+135 FELRLGEI

-192 WPSGTFSI
+192 WPSGVFMI
-200 SGDVDDA
+200 SGDVDDG

-226 SSLMIDVED
+226 SQLLVDVRDDASL
-235 GRSIERTREAV
+235 ERTRDAV
-246 QTVVGEA
+246 QRAVGDD
-253 FRVVTRLE
+253 FKVVTRLE

-306 IATLRAVGAR
+306 ITTLRAIGAR
-316 TEFVRSIFAGE
+316 TEFVRSIFTGQ
-327 GALIGALGAVIGLVL
+327 GALIGLLGAAIGLVL
-342 GVGIC
+342 GVGVC
-347 LAQQHL
+347 WAQQHF

-364 VQYYPVEMKLTD
+364 VRYYPVEMKLTD
-376 ILLIMVAMATVTMA
+376 ILLIIAAMAIVTMA

-400 RPTDTQNE
+400 RPTE
-408 RKV
+408 K

>member
-1 MSRLSILFARRYLFS
+1 MLSLLFARRYLFS

-60 AFDADLEVQ
+60 AFDADLEVR
-69 PREGKTFVV
+69 PREGKTFVI
-78 SSLPTDSIGSIEGVR
+78 SSLPTDSIGSIEGVQ

-113 VTVRGVDEHVGEVLP
+113 VTVRGVDDNYTDVLP
-128 IEEHISS
+128 MTDYVQTGE
-135 GAFELRLGEI
+135 FELRLGEI
-145 EQACVGSSVAYRLGV
+145 EQACVGSGVAYRLGV

-166 PLNLY
+166 PLNIY

-177 ISTLLPIDAYTHRRT
+177 ISTLLPIDAYTHRRA
-192 WPSGTFSI
+192 WPSGVFTI
-200 SGDVDDA
+200 SGDVDDG

-213 ELAQSLFDYDGRA
+213 ELAQSLFDYDERA
-226 SSLMIDVED
+226 SQLLINVRDGASL
-235 GRSIERTREAV
+235 ERTREQV
-246 QTVVGEA
+246 QTVVGDN
-253 FRVVTRLE
+253 FKVVTRLE

-306 IATLRAVGAR
+306 IATLRALGAR
-316 TEFVRSIFAGE
+316 TEFVRSIFTGE
-327 GALIGALGAVIGLVL
+327 GALIGTLGAVIGVVI

-347 LAQQHL
+347 WAQQHF

-364 VQYYPVEMKLTD
+364 VRYYPVEMKLTD
-376 ILLIMVAMATVTMA
+376 IALIIAAMAVVTTA

-400 RPTDTQNE
+400 RPAETNIT
-408 RKV
+408 K